1 MQLAPSILSAD
12 FARLGDEIGAVEAGG
27 ASLVHCDV
35 MDGHFVPNIT
45 IGPLVVRAVKRV
57 TQLPIDVHLMIADAD
72 LHAPAFADAGA
83 DRITVHAEA
92 CLHLHRTL
100 DRIRSLGS
108 LPGVALNPASP
119 LELVGEVLDEIDLL
133 IIMSVNPGFGGQR
146 FIPRALEKIGRA
158 AAMRERRG
166 AAFEIEVDGGVDEN
180 NVAEVVAAGA
190 DIVVAG
196 SAVFDGRD
204 SRAAARRILSAAR

>member
-12 FARLGDEIGAVEAGG
+12 FARLGEEIAAVEEGG
-27 ASLVHCDV
+27 ASLIHCDV

-45 IGPLVVRAVKRV
+45 IGPLVVRAAKKV
-57 TQLPIDVHLMIADAD
+57 TKLPLDVHLMIADAD
-72 LHAPAFADAGA
+72 LHAPAFVDAGA

-100 DRIRSLGS
+100 DRIRSLGAQ
-108 LPGVALNPASP
+108 PGVALNPASP

-133 IIMSVNPGFGGQR
+133 LIMSVKPGFGGQR
-146 FIPRALEKIGRA
+146 FIPRALEKIRRA
-158 AAMRERRG
+158 AAMRKHRG
-166 AAFEIEVDGGVDEN
+166 AAFEIEVDGGVDEQ
-180 NVAEVVAAGA
+180 NVADVVDAGA

-204 SRAAARRILSAAR
+204 PREAARRLLS